1 MSSSTEKKKRVLVAE
16 DDAPMARALS
26 LKLTGAGFE
35 VVCVTAGEQTLA
47 ALDKDKFDVLLLD
60 LIMPGVDGFA
70 VLKELKAKGSKLP
83 VVVLTNLGQEEDRAK
98 VNALGAVGYY
108 VKSDTPLNKIVEI
121 VGKI

>member
-35 VVCVTAGEQTLA
+35 VVCVTDGEQTLA